1 MRAGAFLN
9 GIRAVHL
16 VGGTITPFAVASAT
30 VFFSKVSGT
39 AYLDELIACTP
50 DPVSEGQ
57 DSQICEVVGDRP
69 LGALLYCATNC
80 RPDIAFA
87 VGLLCRAMAKPSPEL
102 LLAAEH
108 VLSYL
113 YRNRDV
119 GLRYEAGEKPIEGY
133 TDSDW
138 GVRHST
144 TGYVF
149 MYNQGAALLHPR
161 RHATSTEL
169 GSSLCRARAVL
180 EERALGSTRTGS
192 A

>member
-1 MRAGAFLN
+1 MTC
-9 GIRAVHL
+9 
-16 VGGTITPFAVASAT
+16 GG
-30 VFFSKVSGT
+30 
-39 AYLDELIACTP
+39 
-50 DPVSEGQ
+50 
-57 DSQICEVVGDRP
+57 R
-69 LGALLYCATNC
+69 
-80 RPDIAFA
+80 R
-87 VGLLCRAMAKPSPEL
+87 SPEL

-149 MYNQGAALLHPR
+149 MYNRDIIMNVKHDLP
-161 RHATSTEL
+161 
-169 GSSLCRARAVL
+169 
-180 EERALGSTRTGS
+180 S
-192 A
+192 AP